1 MAFKLGN
8 ADVDALRL
16 GSAALD
22 RLMLGTVEIWSSQS
36 AVVVGD
42 TVWDAGLSAAGL
54 GLSGKTAT
62 DVGGSNY
69 ENAIANTSKTSG
81 KWYLEF
87 RLDRAPDN
95 GNAWFGIADSTVSDG
110 ANYERADRAPIALA
124 VNQNRAVH
132 ASTVLVEDF
141 GAGGLGTGDVIG
153 LAIDL
158 TAGTGSIRVNG
169 GRWAGG
175 SETAGIITG
184 QTGPYRPA
192 CMLRQLGV
200 CTLRT
205 TAAEFTHTPPSGYL
219 GWDDA

>member
-1 MAFKLGN
+1 MALKLGN

-16 GSAALD
+16 GSVAVD
-22 RLMLGTVEIWSSQS
+22 RLMLGSVEIWS
-36 AVVVGD
+36 AATD

-54 GLSGKTAT
+54 GLSGKTAA
-62 DVGGSNY
+62 DVGGRNY
-69 ENAIANTSKTSG
+69 ENAIANKAKTSG

-87 RLDRAPDN
+87 RLGKAPDN
-95 GNAWFGIADSTVSDG
+95 GNAWLGIADSTITNG
-110 ANYERADRAPIALA
+110 THYETANQAPIALA
-124 VNQNRAVH
+124 VNQNRAVY
-132 ASTVLVEDF
+132 ASQVLVEDF
-141 GAGGLGTGDVIG
+141 GAGGLSTGDVVC
-153 LAIDL
+153 LAVDL

-169 GRWAGG
+169 GPWAGG

-184 QTGPYRPA
+184 QVGPYRPA
-192 CMLRQLGV
+192 CMLRQFGV